1 LRDERL
7 KKTTKMT
14 ALRMIVL
21 ATILIVGNIVEV
33 SGQTPPTLPPG
44 MTQAQFDALVD
55 AIGKAVADKLKN
67 EGAIATPRPAPAPPP
82 AAGNVVA
89 DQLAAFVDKAEHVLQ
104 GAPVL
109 GANLA
114 AITSLLDESNQ
125 GGRSVRR
132 FFLLLAVAAG
142 VSLAA
147 EPILRKSLGVF
158 RRRLASG
165 TAPERGLA
173 SLVNLGLLV
182 LLDGLGVLAVWII
195 VTGELGVL
203 FPGYTGQDRLAAAVL
218 TGLFR
223 WRLFVLGFRVLL
235 QPDLPAA
242 RLCTVPDRDARVMYT
257 WLSVVVFVMIVGV
270 ILTGVAAAIHSPP
283 DAVSTARVI
292 MAPLVVVVFLWFVVQ
307 SENAVRH
314 WCNGL
319 TGAPR
324 VYRFI
329 GDHWIA
335 VAAPFFLL
343 MGAALI
349 YGAVSELADVG
360 AALRLTIG
368 LIVGLLIFETLLGAL
383 LQRVDSAL
391 PGRTPASDAAKLPD
405 VLARCLRVAVLIGVG
420 VALANAWAVN
430 VLGLVDASQ
439 WNALSLEMR
448 TAGAT
453 LFVGFVIWELL
464 KFVTDP
470 YVVPKAGMASKARG
484 SSPALSPHASR
495 LSTLVPLLRAALGI
509 VIALVAVL
517 IVLADLG
524 VNITPLLAGA
534 SILGLAVSFGSQALV
549 KDIVSGIFYLTDDA
563 FRVGEYIECGQTR
576 GIVEGFTLR
585 SIRLRHPSGQLHTI
599 PFGDLGKIA
608 NFSRD
613 WAIVKYDFSFPRDA
627 DIDKVRSAV
636 EGIDSELRRDPD
648 YGRKILEPLKTQGVV
663 GITDN
668 ALVIQFRFAAEPGN
682 PEVIQ
687 REVMHRL
694 MHAFQ
699 DQGIEF
705 GSATAVS

>member
-1 LRDERL
+1 
-7 KKTTKMT
+7 
-14 ALRMIVL
+14 MIVL
-21 ATILIVGNIVEV
+21 ATILIVGHIVEA
-33 SGQTPPTLPPG
+33 SGQTPSSPPPG
-44 MTQAQFDALVD
+44 MTQAQFDAMVD
-55 AIGKAVADKLKN
+55 AISKAVADKLKK
-67 EGAIATPRPAPAPPP
+67 EGAIATPPPEPAAPPP
-82 AAGNVVA
+82 AGNVVA
-89 DQLAAFVDKAEHVLQ
+89 DQLAAFVDKAEHVFE

-109 GANLA
+109 GSNLA
-114 AITSLLDESNQ
+114 AITSLLDESGR
-125 GGRSVRR
+125 GGRSVRQ

-147 EPILRKSLGVF
+147 EPILRKTLSVF

-182 LLDGLGVLAVWII
+182 MLDGLGVLAVWII
-195 VTGELGVL
+195 VTAALGVL
-203 FPGYTGQDRLAAAVL
+203 FPGNTGQDRLAAAVL

-242 RLCTVPDRDARVMYT
+242 RLCSVPDRDARVMYR
-257 WLSVVVFVMIVGV
+257 WLSAVVFVMILAT
-270 ILTGVAAAIHSPP
+270 ILTGVLAAIHTPP
-283 DAVSTARVI
+283 DGVSMARVI

-307 SENAVRH
+307 SESAVRH

-319 TGAPR
+319 IGAPR
-324 VYRFI
+324 LYRFI

-335 VAAPFFLL
+335 VAAPFFLF

-349 YGAVSELADVG
+349 FGAVSELADVG
-360 AALRLTIG
+360 AALRLTVG

-383 LQRVDSAL
+383 VQRVDSAL
-391 PGRTPASDAAKLPD
+391 PGWTPASELAKLPD

-420 VALANAWAVN
+420 VVLANAWAVN

-439 WNALSLEMR
+439 WNTLSLEMR

-453 LFVGFVIWELL
+453 VFVGFVIWELL

-470 YVVPKAGMASKARG
+470 YVVPKAGTSTAG
-484 SSPALSPHASR
+484 SGVAIAPHASR

-627 DIDKVRSAV
+627 DIEKVRSAV
-636 EGIDSELRRDPD
+636 DGIDNELRRDPD
-648 YGRKILEPLKTQGVV
+648 FGRKILEPLKTQGVV

-699 DQGIEF
+699 DQNIEF

>member
-1 LRDERL
+1 
-7 KKTTKMT
+7 
-14 ALRMIVL
+14 MIVL
-21 ATILIVGNIVEV
+21 ATILIVGHIVEA
-33 SGQTPPTLPPG
+33 SGQTPSPPLPPG
-44 MTQAQFDALVD
+44 MTQAQFDAMVD
-55 AIGKAVADKLKN
+55 AISKAVADKLKK
-67 EGAIATPRPAPAPPP
+67 EGTIATPGPAPAPPSP
-82 AAGNVVA
+82 AGNVVA
-89 DQLAAFVDKAEHVLQ
+89 DQLAAFVDKAEHVFQ

-109 GANLA
+109 GSNLA
-114 AITSLLDESNQ
+114 AITSLLDESGR
-125 GGRSVRR
+125 GGRSVRQ
-132 FFLLLAVAAG
+132 FFLLLADAAG

-147 EPILRKSLGVF
+147 EPILRKTLSVF

-182 LLDGLGVLAVWII
+182 MLDGLGVLAVWII
-195 VTGELGVL
+195 VTVALGVL
-203 FPGYTGQDRLAAAVL
+203 FPGNTGQDRLAAAVL

-235 QPDLPAA
+235 QPDLAAA
-242 RLCTVPDRDARVMYT
+242 RLCNVPDRDARVMYR
-257 WLSVVVFVMIVGV
+257 WLSAVVFVMILAT
-270 ILTGVAAAIHSPP
+270 ILTGVLAAIHTPP
-283 DAVSTARVI
+283 DGVSMARVI

-307 SENAVRH
+307 SESAVRH

-319 TGAPR
+319 IGAPR
-324 VYRFI
+324 LYRFI
-329 GDHWIA
+329 GNHWIA
-335 VAAPFFLL
+335 VAAPFFLF

-349 YGAVSELADVG
+349 FGAVSELADVG
-360 AALRLTIG
+360 AALRLTVG

-383 LQRVDSAL
+383 VQRVDSAL
-391 PGRTPASDAAKLPD
+391 PGWTPASETAKLPD

-453 LFVGFVIWELL
+453 VFVGFVIWELL

-470 YVVPKAGMASKARG
+470 YVVPKAGTSTAG
-484 SSPALSPHASR
+484 SGAAASPHASR

-509 VIALVAVL
+509 MIALVAVL

-613 WAIVKYDFSFPRDA
+613 WAIVKYDFSFPRDT
-627 DIDKVRSAV
+627 DIEKVRSAV
-636 EGIDSELRRDPD
+636 DGIDNELRRDPD
-648 YGRKILEPLKTQGVV
+648 FGRKILEPLKTQGVV
-663 GITDN
+663 GIADN

-699 DQGIEF
+699 DQDIEF

>member
-1 LRDERL
+1 
-7 KKTTKMT
+7 
-14 ALRMIVL
+14 MIVL
-21 ATILIVGNIVEV
+21 ATILIVGHIVEA
-33 SGQTPPTLPPG
+33 SGQTPSTLPPG
-44 MTQAQFDALVD
+44 MTQAQFDAMVD
-55 AIGKAVADKLKN
+55 AISKAVADKLKK
-67 EGAIATPRPAPAPPP
+67 EGAIATPAPAPAAPPP
-82 AAGNVVA
+82 AGNVVA
-89 DQLAAFVDKAEHVLQ
+89 DQLAAFVDKAEHVFE

-109 GANLA
+109 GSNLA
-114 AITSLLDESNQ
+114 AITSLLDESGR
-125 GGRSVRR
+125 GGRSVRQ

-147 EPILRKSLGVF
+147 EPILRKTLSVF

-182 LLDGLGVLAVWII
+182 VLDGLGVLAVWII
-195 VTGELGVL
+195 VTAALGVL
-203 FPGYTGQDRLAAAVL
+203 FPGNTGQDRLASAVL

-235 QPDLPAA
+235 QPDLAAA
-242 RLCTVPDRDARVMYT
+242 RLCSVPDRDARVMYR
-257 WLSVVVFVMIVGV
+257 WLSVVVFVMILAT
-270 ILTGVAAAIHSPP
+270 ILTGVLAAIHTPP
-283 DAVSTARVI
+283 DGVSMARVI

-307 SENAVRH
+307 SESAVRH

-319 TGAPR
+319 IGAPR
-324 VYRFI
+324 LYRFI

-335 VAAPFFLL
+335 VAAPFFLF

-349 YGAVSELADVG
+349 FGAVSELADVG
-360 AALRLTIG
+360 AALRLTVG

-383 LQRVDSAL
+383 VQRVDSAL
-391 PGRTPASDAAKLPD
+391 PGWTPASEAAKLPD

-420 VALANAWAVN
+420 VVLANAWAVN

-453 LFVGFVIWELL
+453 VFVGFVIWELL

-470 YVVPKAGMASKARG
+470 YVVPKAGTSTAG
-484 SSPALSPHASR
+484 SGTAVAPHASR

-627 DIDKVRSAV
+627 DIEKVRSAV
-636 EGIDSELRRDPD
+636 DGIDNELRRDPD
-648 YGRKILEPLKTQGVV
+648 FGRKILEPLKTQGVV

-699 DQGIEF
+699 DRDIEF

>member
-1 LRDERL
+1 
-7 KKTTKMT
+7 MT

-21 ATILIVGNIVEV
+21 ATILLVGNIVEV
-33 SGQTPPTLPPG
+33 SGQAPPTPPPG
-44 MTQAQFDALVD
+44 MTQAQFDAMVE
-55 AIGKAVADKLKN
+55 AIGKAVADRLRS
-67 EGAIATPRPAPAPPP
+67 EGAIATPAPASAPPRAPAPPP
-82 AAGNVVA
+82 ATGNVVA
-89 DQLAAFVDKAEHVLQ
+89 DQLAAFVDKAEHVFQ

-109 GANLA
+109 GSNLA
-114 AITSLLDESNQ
+114 AINRLLDERSR
-125 GGRSVRR
+125 GGRGVAR
-132 FFLLLAVAAG
+132 FLLLLAVAAG

-158 RRRLASG
+158 RRRLAAG

-182 LLDGLGVLAVWII
+182 LIDGLGVLAVWII
-195 VTGELGVL
+195 LTGEIAVL
-203 FPGYTGQDRLAAAVL
+203 FPGTTGQDRLAAAVL

-223 WRLFVLGFRVLL
+223 WRLFALGFRVLL
-235 QPDLPAA
+235 QPDLPPA
-242 RLCTVPDRDARVMYT
+242 RLCNVPDRDARVMYI
-257 WLSVVVFVMIVGV
+257 WLSVLVFVMILTA
-270 ILTGVAAAIHSPP
+270 ILTDVLAAIHTPTN
-283 DAVSTARVI
+283 AISTARLI
-292 MAPLVVVVFLWFVVQ
+292 MAPLVLVVFLWFAVQ

-319 TGAPR
+319 IGAPR
-324 VYRFI
+324 LYRFI

-335 VAAPFFLL
+335 VAVPFFLV

-360 AALRLTIG
+360 IALRLTVG
-368 LIVGLLIFETLLGAL
+368 LIVGLLIFETLLEAL

-391 PGRTPASDAAKLPD
+391 PGRTPASDVAKLPD

-439 WNALSLEMR
+439 WNTLTLELR

-453 LFVGFVIWELL
+453 LFAGFVIWELL
-464 KFVTDP
+464 KFFTDP
-470 YVVPKAGMASKARG
+470 YLVPKAGVASHAGG
-484 SSPALSPHASR
+484 SSPAQSPHASR
-495 LSTLVPLLRAALGI
+495 LSTLVPLLRVALGI

-627 DIDKVRSAV
+627 DIEKVRSAV
-636 EGIDSELRRDPD
+636 EGIDSELRRDPA

-668 ALVIQFRFAAEPGN
+668 ALVIQFRFAAAPGN

-694 MHAFQ
+694 MQAFQ
-699 DQGIEF
+699 DRGIEF

>member
-1 LRDERL
+1 
-7 KKTTKMT
+7 
-14 ALRMIVL
+14 MIVL
-21 ATILIVGNIVEV
+21 ATILIVGHIVEA
-33 SGQTPPTLPPG
+33 SGQTPSTLPPG
-44 MTQAQFDALVD
+44 MTQAQFDAMVD
-55 AIGKAVADKLKN
+55 AIGKAVADKLKK
-67 EGAIATPRPAPAPPP
+67 EGSIATPAPAPAAPPP
-82 AAGNVVA
+82 AANVVA
-89 DQLAAFVDKAEHVLQ
+89 DQLAAFVDKAEHVFE

-109 GANLA
+109 GSNLA
-114 AITSLLDESNQ
+114 AITSLLDESSR
-125 GGRSVRR
+125 GGRNVRQ

-147 EPILRKSLGVF
+147 EPILRKTLSVF

-182 LLDGLGVLAVWII
+182 MLDGLGVLAVWII
-195 VTGELGVL
+195 VTAALGVL
-203 FPGYTGQDRLAAAVL
+203 FPGNTGQDRLAAAVL

-223 WRLFVLGFRVLL
+223 WRLYVLGFRVLL

-242 RLCTVPDRDARVMYT
+242 RLCNIPDRDARVMYL
-257 WLSVVVFVMIVGV
+257 WLSVVVFVMILAT
-270 ILTGVAAAIHSPP
+270 ILTGVLAAIHTPP
-283 DAVSTARVI
+283 DGVSMARVI
-292 MAPLVVVVFLWFVVQ
+292 IAPLVVLVFLWFVVQ
-307 SENAVRH
+307 SESAVRH

-319 TGAPR
+319 IGAPR
-324 VYRFI
+324 LYRFI
-329 GDHWIA
+329 GNHWIA
-335 VAAPFFLL
+335 VAAPFFLF
-343 MGAALI
+343 MGAALVF
-349 YGAVSELADVG
+349 GAVSELADVG
-360 AALRLTIG
+360 AALRLTVG

-383 LQRVDSAL
+383 VQRVDSAL
-391 PGRTPASDAAKLPD
+391 PGWTPASETAKLPD

-420 VALANAWAVN
+420 VVLANAWAVN

-439 WNALSLEMR
+439 WNTLSLEMR

-453 LFVGFVIWELL
+453 VFVGFVIWELL

-470 YVVPKAGMASKARG
+470 YVAPKAGASIAPGDRAG
-484 SSPALSPHASR
+484 VSPHASR

-509 VIALVAVL
+509 VIALVALL

-563 FRVGEYIECGQTR
+563 FRAGEYIECGQTR

-613 WAIVKYDFSFPRDA
+613 WAIVKYDFSFPRNTDLE
-627 DIDKVRSAV
+627 KVRHTV
-636 EGIDSELRRDPD
+636 DGIDSELQGDPD
-648 YGRKILEPLKTQGVV
+648 YRRKILEPLKTQGVV
-663 GITDN
+663 GVTDN
-668 ALVIQFRFAAEPGN
+668 TLVVQFRFAAQPGN
-682 PEVIQ
+682 PEAIQ
-687 REVMHRL
+687 RDVMIR
-694 MHAFQ
+694 MMRAFQ

-705 GSATAVS
+705 GSATASS